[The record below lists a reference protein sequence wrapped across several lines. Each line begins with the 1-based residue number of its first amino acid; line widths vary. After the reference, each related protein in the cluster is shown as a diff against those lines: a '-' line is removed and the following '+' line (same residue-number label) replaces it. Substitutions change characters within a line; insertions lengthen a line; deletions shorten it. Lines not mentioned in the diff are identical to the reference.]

1 VTVAVVMIV
10 IVRTI
15 VVVVTA
21 ALTMTVVRALTVVVA
36 VAGDVAVV
44 VDVFAM
50 RAADA
55 VHDVQHARKN
65 ALRHINKYQGR
76 ALAN

>member
-1 VTVAVVMIV
+1 VTVVVVMIA

-15 VVVVTA
+15 VAVVTA
-21 ALTMTVVRALTVVVA
+21 ALTMTVFRALT

-55 VHDVQHARKN
+55 VHDIQHAREN
-65 ALRHINKYQGR
+65 ALQHINKYQRR